1 MGAES
6 AGLWGLGGGGGG
18 RAIWVKEGE
27 GSKDRPLGASGFSH
41 QSQLKCSGGSRRHV
55 GRGQPSVQCGVSHPH
70 PGTVSTSPVGSISVI
85 IFTSR
90 LFPESGT
97 PPGLHLRPVGLPE
110 MYGCELRSDGS
121 KGGYDQYGYDGKDYI
136 SLDKETLT
144 WTAADAKAQITKRKW
159 EKDLAFA
166 QGMKA
171 YLEKICIEWL
181 QRYLEYGKE
190 TLVTRGA
197 APDGR
202 ETLLCRADG
211 FYPKEMEIAW
221 TRDGEVWT
229 QDTFRGLVT
238 PNADGTYHTWISAKI
253 DPQERDRYRCSVGH
267 DSLPDLVEVAW
278 EEPEVECGGVAVFPQ
293 EASGGAWK
301 REPNRPAGPSVGA
314 LGNLPTP
321 HPKRLLRML
330 P

>member
-1 MGAES
+1 
-6 AGLWGLGGGGGG
+6 
-18 RAIWVKEGE
+18 
-27 GSKDRPLGASGFSH
+27 
-41 QSQLKCSGGSRRHV
+41 
-55 GRGQPSVQCGVSHPH
+55 
-70 PGTVSTSPVGSISVI
+70 
-85 IFTSR
+85 
-90 LFPESGT
+90 
-97 PPGLHLRPVGLPE
+97 

-190 TLVTRGA
+190 TLQQRRAQPTLRVTRGA

-278 EEPEVECGGVAVFPQ
+278 EEPEGEPLGGTGSAPAPRLHICGAVRLLQALLLLGHTGPIMGGVRPYSHSPPHPSTA
-293 EASGGAWK
+293 
-301 REPNRPAGPSVGA
+301 PAGLCRPRWRDGRWAAPTLAPS
-314 LGNLPTP
+314 LPPRT
-321 HPKRLLRML
+321 
-330 P
+330 

>member
-1 MGAES
+1 SPPRAPFLVGPRL
-6 AGLWGLGGGGGG
+6 GFTCGPWGSLPD
-18 RAIWVKEGE
+18 
-27 GSKDRPLGASGFSH
+27 SPPL
-41 QSQLKCSGGSRRHV
+41 
-55 GRGQPSVQCGVSHPH
+55 
-70 PGTVSTSPVGSISVI
+70 
-85 IFTSR
+85 
-90 LFPESGT
+90 
-97 PPGLHLRPVGLPE
+97 PGLHTWQE

-190 TLVTRGA
+190 TLQQRRAQPTLRVTRGA

-278 EEPEVECGGVAVFPQ
+278 EEPEASVPPLGLVVGLVVGGLVLLA
-293 EASGGAWK
+293 ALIGGIFLYSK
-301 REPNRPAGPSVGA
+301 
-314 LGNLPTP
+314 
-321 HPKRLLRML
+321 
-330 P
+330 

>member
-1 MGAES
+1 
-6 AGLWGLGGGGGG
+6 
-18 RAIWVKEGE
+18 
-27 GSKDRPLGASGFSH
+27 
-41 QSQLKCSGGSRRHV
+41 
-55 GRGQPSVQCGVSHPH
+55 
-70 PGTVSTSPVGSISVI
+70 
-85 IFTSR
+85 
-90 LFPESGT
+90 
-97 PPGLHLRPVGLPE
+97 

-190 TLVTRGA
+190 TLQQRRAQPTLRVTRGA

-278 EEPEVECGGVAVFPQ
+278 EEPEASVPPLGLVVGLVVGGLVLLAALIGGIFLYRKRQ
-293 EASGGAWK
+293 AGYKAASTSDRSSDSSARGS
-301 REPNRPAGPSVGA
+301 NPAI
-314 LGNLPTP
+314 
-321 HPKRLLRML
+321 
-330 P
+330 